1 MTRGERMVLSADDP
15 VTGVLVQ
22 YGAVGVIAILGIFVS
37 RVLFNRLNQALD
49 RETARADRLEEQL
62 SKLNETVRT
71 EYVTTL
77 ATATHAINESSR
89 AVADALTAVRRS

>member
-1 MTRGERMVLSADDP
+1 MITAAEDP

-22 YGAVGVIAILGIFVS
+22 YGAVGVIAILGILVS

-49 RETARADRLEEQL
+49 RETARADRLEAEL

-77 ATATHAINESSR
+77 ATAAQAIQNAND
-89 AVADALTAVRRS
+89 AVSNALSAVRRG